1 MSSKDNIMARLRN
14 AQVEPKPK
22 PEITFKPNAY
32 PDPYA
37 ALKKGLEAA
46 GAKWIE
52 LQPGETIDDIIGKMY
67 PDAKRI
73 ASNLP
78 DVKCANINP
87 DDLDDPRTL
96 DGTDV
101 GVLRGKFG
109 VAENGMVWVPL
120 ATRYKALMFISEA
133 LVMVVPRG
141 EAVSNMHE
149 AYARPEL
156 KDDFDYGCF
165 IAGPSKT
172 ADIEQAL
179 VIGAHGARAV
189 TVIFE

>member
-1 MSSKDNIMARLRN
+1 MSSKDNIMARLRK
-14 AQVEPKPK
+14 AGATPAPKPK
-22 PEITFKPNAY
+22 INFTPMTY
-32 PDPYA
+32 TDPYA
-37 ALKKGLEAA
+37 QLKIGLEAA
-46 GAKWIE
+46 GAKWVE
-52 LQPGETIDDIIGKMY
+52 LKNGQTIDQVIAEIY
-67 PDAKRI
+67 PNAKRI

-78 DVKCANINP
+78 EVKCATVNP
-87 DDLDDPRTL
+87 DNLDDPRTL

-101 GVLRGKFG
+101 GVLRGEFG

-133 LVMVVPRG
+133 LVMIVPKG
-141 EAVSNMHE
+141 QAVSNMHE
-149 AYARPEL
+149 AYKRPEI
-156 KDDFDYGCF
+156 KEDFDYGCF

-179 VIGAHGARAV
+179 VIGAHGARGV